1 MDTGPETHRLPGDPF
16 GADSFGSESFGV
28 DPFAAA
34 PLGVE
39 PLPVAGREI
48 GPVTERE
55 LRPAGRLR
63 LWQILPIVA
72 VATVGSLMFAFPLA
86 FETGG
91 GGAVVGMLGL
101 LLTAASAGWGA
112 MATRRAGY
120 TWPGLPRQGSGR
132 AAGWRALLLYTA
144 VVALLLALAL
154 WRVARI
160 NG

>member
-1 MDTGPETHRLPGDPF
+1 MDTGPETHRLPSDPF
-16 GADSFGSESFGV
+16 GPSFGPGPEPDF
-28 DPFAAA
+28 DPDQSAS
-34 PLGVE
+34 E
-39 PLPVAGREI
+39 PLLASGLDL

-55 LRPAGRLR
+55 LRPVGRLR

-72 VATVGSLMFAFPLA
+72 VATIGSLMFAFPLA
-86 FETGG
+86 FESAG

-120 TWPGLPRQGSGR
+120 GWPGLPRQGSGR
-132 AAGWRALLLYTA
+132 AAGWRALLGYTA
-144 VVALLLALAL
+144 VAALLLALAL
-154 WRVARI
+154 WRVASI

>member
-1 MDTGPETHRLPGDPF
+1 MDTGPETHRLPGDSFNSGFEPGF
-16 GADSFGSESFGV
+16 GAEPPVS
-28 DPFAAA
+28 
-34 PLGVE
+34 E
-39 PLPVAGREI
+39 PLPGAGLDI

-63 LWQILPIVA
+63 LWQILPIIA

-86 FETGG
+86 FESGG

-120 TWPGLPRQGSGR
+120 AWPGLPRQGSGR
-132 AAGWRALLLYTA
+132 AAGWRALLSYTA
-144 VVALLLALAL
+144 IAACLLALAL